1 VIILTQLI
9 LFFNQLNKC
18 YNKCG
23 DKMRIGIFVDTYE
36 PYISGVTTSVKMLV
50 ETYQEMGHEIF
61 IVTANLKNSKF
72 IYDKENKIIY
82 LPGMKTNLYDIRIS
96 GFYSFKAI
104 QIIKEWNL
112 DVIHSHTEFGIG
124 TFARIVRKQL
134 NLPLV
139 HTYHTQYE
147 DYIHYITK
155 GLFDGFSKKI
165 VAGLTKIYGD
175 KTLDAL
181 IVPTDKIK
189 DLFRKKYNIK
199 REIHIIPTGIDTN
212 KFILNDNIEL
222 NVNKIK
228 EKYNINDNDFVMG
241 SVSRIAKE
249 KNLEFLIKIMPR
261 IIKDNPNTKLMFI
274 GDGPELKSL
283 KKLTAELKIM
293 NNVIFTGKVPYNEI
307 AAYYHTLNVL
317 ATASTTETQGLTVIE
332 ALAASIP
339 VVCINDPSFTKTI
352 INDYNGFIF
361 NNEMEYFNNIIE
373 LIHNQKKYQ
382 ELTINARNSVY
393 RYSKEAYA
401 SEVLKVYAKTI
412 KNYQKKNE

>member
-1 VIILTQLI
+1 
-9 LFFNQLNKC
+9 
-18 YNKCG
+18 
-23 DKMRIGIFVDTYE
+23 MRIGIFVDTYE

-50 ETYQEMGHEIF
+50 ETYKQMDHEVF

-72 IYDKENKIIY
+72 IYSEKNQIIY
-82 LPGMKTNLYDIRIS
+82 LPAVKTNLYDIRIS
-96 GFYSFKAI
+96 GIYSFKAM
-104 QIIKEWNL
+104 QIIKKWNL

-155 GLFDGFSKKI
+155 GLLDGVSKKI
-165 VAGLTKIYGD
+165 IASLTRIYGD

-189 DLFRKKYNIK
+189 KLFREKYNIK
-199 REIHIIPTGIDTN
+199 REIHIIPSGIDTN
-212 KFILNDNIEL
+212 KFIINHETKLNIE
-222 NVNKIK
+222 KIK
-228 EKYNINDNDFVMG
+228 KEYNLQAEDFVIG

-249 KNLEFLIKIMPR
+249 KNLEFILQAMPQ
-261 IIKDNPNTKLMFI
+261 IIKECPNAKLMLI
-274 GDGPELKSL
+274 GDGPELKNL
-283 KKLTAELKIM
+283 KLLSEKLNIT
-293 NNVIFTGKVPYNEI
+293 NSVIFTGKVPYDEI
-307 AAYYHTLNVL
+307 PAYYHTLNVL
-317 ATASTTETQGLTVIE
+317 VTASTTETQGLTVIE

-339 VVCINDPSFTKTI
+339 VICINDPSFTKTI
-352 INDYNGFIF
+352 IHDYNGFIF
-361 NNEMEYFNNIIE
+361 DDLQGYLKNIKT
-373 LIHNQKKYQ
+373 LIKDKQKYQ
-382 ELTINARNSVY
+382 ELTSNARNSVY

-412 KNYQKKNE
+412 KTYQKKE